1 MLTKKQKNLLIFI
14 NKKIRST
21 GISPS
26 YEEMKNSL
34 NLKSK
39 SGIHRLISALE
50 ERGFVKRLAHKARA
64 LEVVKLP
71 ENASANDIFN
81 SFTPSVIKGGLDKS
95 KSNSSKVSV
104 LGSIAAGTPIEAIQ
118 HEVDKIALP
127 DDLQKNGEYFG
138 LKVKGDSMIE
148 AGINDGDTVIIKK
161 TSTADTGQIV
171 VVLIDEQE
179 ATLKRIRKKGNTI
192 ALEAAN
198 KNYDTKI
205 YASNRIKIQ
214 GTYNLKFKFIFRS
227 LFICIFY
234 SKKKFSFILSSQ

>member
-64 LEVVKLP
+64 LEVIKLP

-81 SFTPSVIKGGLDKS
+81 SFTPSIIKGGLDKS
-95 KSNSSKVSV
+95 PSSKVSV

-118 HEVDKIALP
+118 QEVDKVALP
-127 DDLQKNGEYFG
+127 EDLQNNGEHFG

-148 AGINDGDTVIIKK
+148 AGINDGDTVIVKK
-161 TSTADTGQIV
+161 ASNAENGQIA

-205 YASNRIKIQ
+205 YAANRIKIQ
-214 GTYNLKFKFIFRS
+214 GKLVS
-227 LFICIFY
+227 LYRNFH
-234 SKKKFSFILSSQ
+234 

>member
-1 MLTKKQKNLLIFI
+1 MYGVCSMLTKKQKNLLLFI

-118 HEVDKIALP
+118 HEVDKVALP
-127 DDLQKNGEYFG
+127 EDLQNNGQFFG

-161 TSTADTGQIV
+161 TSTADSGQIA
-171 VVLIDEQE
+171 VVLIDEEE

-214 GTYNLKFKFIFRS
+214 GRLIS
-227 LFICIFY
+227 LYRNFH
-234 SKKKFSFILSSQ
+234 